1 MSNSFTEN
9 GIAARG
15 DSFIRRT
22 LRFSFSTVISRLLGL
37 VREQVFSHYFGAGA
51 VVDAFNAAFRIPNL
65 LRDFFAEGA
74 LSAAYVPVFSQKLKN
89 EGLQKAFA
97 LTSSVLSL
105 LLILLGTISLIG
117 MLLSP
122 YLVRI
127 IAPGFADTAGQAE
140 LTAEMTRIM
149 FPFLLFVALAAAAM
163 GTLNCFGRFGIPAL
177 APAGFNLA
185 SIAAGIFFR
194 GYFDPPILVMAWGA
208 LVGGV
213 LQLAIQWPQLYSLGF
228 RFRFKVDLRDPAV
241 GAIVRLMGPAAIGV
255 AAAQLNIV
263 IGTILASLLPT
274 GSIAYL
280 NYAFRLMHFPLGVFG
295 VAVATV
301 SLPKLSKDAAVGD
314 RNELLASY
322 ISSCKIQSSLL
333 LPSALFLFVG
343 ARPICALIYQHGLF
357 GWQDTINAASALQ
370 AYSAGLLFFGMVRLS
385 AQVFYAFKDTA
396 TPVKVSASAVAVNIG
411 ASLLLM
417 RPLGFVGLA
426 LAPAL
431 AALFNLS
438 VLNYLIGRKIGP
450 PDYTALTAH
459 VVKCLA
465 ASLTAAA
472 AFYLILLN
480 AGAYSTY
487 HGAIPTIRILISA
500 GAAFLLIYGGIGYV
514 LKIFRRGNA
523 FDQR

>member
-1 MSNSFTEN
+1 MSNNFAEIGRT
-9 GIAARG
+9 IKT

-51 VVDAFNAAFRIPNL
+51 AVDSFNAAFRIPNL

-74 LSAAYVPVFSQKLKN
+74 LSAAYVPVFSQKLKS

-97 LTSSVLSL
+97 LTSSVFSL
-105 LLILLGTISLIG
+105 LLVLLGAISLIG

-122 YLVRI
+122 FLVRI

-140 LTAEMTRIM
+140 LTAAMTRIM

-185 SIAAGIFFR
+185 SIAAGLFFR
-194 GYFDPPILVMAWGA
+194 EYFDPPILVMAWGA
-208 LVGGV
+208 LIGGV
-213 LQLAIQWPQLYSLGF
+213 LQLTMQMPQLFSLGF
-228 RFRFKVDLRDPAV
+228 RFRFKIDLADPAV
-241 GAIVRLMGPAAIGV
+241 GSIVRLMGPAAIGV

-263 IGTILASLLPT
+263 IGTMLASFLPE
-274 GSIAYL
+274 GSIAYM

-301 SLPKLSKDAAVGD
+301 SLPKLSGDAAVGD
-314 RNELLASY
+314 RSELLKSY
-322 ISSCKIQSSLL
+322 IRSCKIQSSML
-333 LPSALFLFVG
+333 LPSALFLIVA
-343 ARPICALIYQHGLF
+343 ARPLCALIYQHGRF
-357 GWQDTINAASALQ
+357 GWQDTVNAAAALQ
-370 AYSAGLLFFGMVRLS
+370 AYSFGLLFFGMVRLS

-396 TPVKVSASAVAVNIG
+396 TPVKVSALAVAVNVA
-411 ASLLLM
+411 ASLILM

-431 AALFNLS
+431 AAQFNLGL
-438 VLNYLIGRKIGP
+438 LNFLIIRKIGR
-450 PDYTALTAH
+450 PDYPALTAH
-459 VVKCLA
+459 AAKCLA
-465 ASLTAAA
+465 ASLAGSAAL
-472 AFYLILLN
+472 YLILN
-480 AGAYSTY
+480 EAGAYSGY
-487 HGAIPTIRILISA
+487 KGISA
-500 GAAFLLIYGGIGYV
+500 AMQSLAPATAAFLLIYVGIGYL
-514 LKIFRRGNA
+514 LKIFLRETTVR
-523 FDQR
+523 